1 MMIKPKIQDD
11 SLSIYI
17 HIPFCQT
24 KCPYCDFNTYSG
36 IESLIP
42 DYVKAINSEIHYWGD
57 SLNNLSVRTIFF
69 GGGTPSYLPEGH
81 LESIL
86 DQVYKF
92 FPIEDTPEIT
102 IECNP
107 NDIDNNKLSYLRK
120 IGINRLSFGVQSLDD
135 NLLTILGRRHSAE
148 EALIAFHKAREIGFN
163 NISLDFMYGL
173 PYQTLSQWEDTLNQ
187 AIEINPDH
195 LSLYCLTLEPGT
207 PMNKSVDSGN
217 MPSPDQ
223 DHAADMY
230 TTANNILANTIYDQY
245 EISNWSK
252 PGLNSIHNLTYWR
265 NQQYIGMGPGGH
277 SYVHKTRF
285 NNINS
290 PRQYIKRL
298 NRLEPNK
305 NYSKR
310 LPYQTINTM
319 PTVENI
325 EYIEPELEMSET
337 IMLGLRLSE
346 GVSEESFNQ
355 RFGISIRDAFKDAI
369 TEVIDLGLMID
380 KNGIFKLTDKGNL
393 FSNEVFLKFF

>member
-1 MMIKPKIQDD
+1 MMINPKIQDD

-42 DYVKAINSEIHYWGD
+42 DYVKAINAEIHYWGD
-57 SLNNLSVRTIFF
+57 SLNNLSVKTIFF

-86 DQVYKF
+86 NQAYKF
-92 FPIEDTPEIT
+92 FQIDGTPEIT

-107 NDIDNNKLSYLRK
+107 NDIDATKLSYLRK

-135 NLLTILGRRHSAE
+135 NLLTILGRRHSSE
-148 EALIAFHKAREIGFN
+148 EALIAVSEARETGFK

-173 PYQTLSQWEDTLNQ
+173 PCQTLSQWEDTLNQ

-207 PMNKSVDSGN
+207 PMKQSVESGN
-217 MPSPDQ
+217 TPSPDQ
-223 DHAADMY
+223 DLAADMY
-230 TTANNILANTIYDQY
+230 TMANKILEDTIYDQY

-252 PGLNSIHNLTYWR
+252 PGLKSIHNLTYWI

-277 SYVHKTRF
+277 SYLHKTRF

-298 NRLEPNK
+298 NNVDPNK
-305 NYSKR
+305 NYNKH
-310 LPYQTINTM
+310 LPSETINTM

-325 EYIEPELEMSET
+325 EYIESKLEMAET

-346 GVSEESFNQ
+346 GISEESFNQ
-355 RFGISIRDAFKDAI
+355 RFGISIHDVFKDSI
-369 TEVIDLGLMID
+369 NEVIDLGLMIN
-380 KNGIFKLTDKGNL
+380 KNGTLKLTDKGNL

>member
-1 MMIKPKIQDD
+1 MMINPEIQDD

-57 SLNNLSVRTIFF
+57 SLNDLSVRTIFF

-86 DQVYKF
+86 NQVYKF
-92 FPIEDTPEIT
+92 FQIESAPEIT

-107 NDIDNNKLSYLRK
+107 NDIDTDKLTYLRK
-120 IGINRLSFGVQSLDD
+120 TGINRLSFGVQSLDD
-135 NLLTILGRRHSAE
+135 NLLTILGRRHSSE
-148 EALIAFHKAREIGFN
+148 DALTAFAKAREAGFN

-173 PYQTLSQWEDTLNQ
+173 PRQTLTQWEDTLNQ

-207 PMNKSVDSGN
+207 PMKKSIDSAN
-217 MPSPDQ
+217 IPSPDQ
-223 DHAADMY
+223 DLAADMY
-230 TTANNILANTIYDQY
+230 TTANKILENTVYDQY

-252 PGLNSIHNLTYWR
+252 PGLNSLHNLTYWR
-265 NQQYIGMGPGGH
+265 NKQYIGMGPGGH

-298 NRLEPNK
+298 NHIDPNK
-305 NYSKR
+305 NYNKR
-310 LPYQTINTM
+310 LPSQTINTM

-325 EYIEPELEMSET
+325 EYIESKLEMSET

-346 GVSEESFNQ
+346 GISEESFNH
-355 RFGISIRDAFKDAI
+355 RFGLSIHEVFKESIA
-369 TEVIDLGLMID
+369 EAIDLGLMINE
-380 KNGIFKLTDKGNL
+380 NGTLKLTDKGNL

>member
-1 MMIKPKIQDD
+1 MMINPKIQDNA
-11 SLSIYI
+11 LSIYI

-42 DYVKAINSEIHYWGD
+42 DYVKAINSEINYWGN
-57 SLNNLSVRTIFF
+57 SINNLSISTIFF

-86 DQVYKF
+86 NQVYKF
-92 FPIEDTPEIT
+92 FQIESTPEIT

-107 NDIDNNKLSYLRK
+107 NDINTEKLSYLRK
-120 IGINRLSFGVQSLDD
+120 IGVNRLSFGIQSLDN
-135 NLLTILGRRHSAE
+135 NLLTILGRRHSSE
-148 EALIAFHKAREIGFN
+148 EALIAFSKARESGFN

-173 PYQTLSQWEDTLNQ
+173 PSQTMSQWEDTLNQ

-207 PMNKSVDSGN
+207 PMENSVNSGHT
-217 MPSPDQ
+217 PLPDQ
-223 DHAADMY
+223 DLAADMY
-230 TTANNILANTIYDQY
+230 LMATKILANTIYDQY

-252 PGLNSIHNLTYWR
+252 PGLNSIHNLTYWK

-277 SYVHKTRF
+277 SHIHNRRF
-285 NNINS
+285 NNIKS

-298 NRLEPNK
+298 SSIDPDNHHQECL
-305 NYSKR
+305 SS
-310 LPYQTINTM
+310 QTIHNM

-325 EYIEPELEMSET
+325 EHIESKLAMAET
-337 IMLGLRLSE
+337 LMLGLRLSE
-346 GVSEESFNQ
+346 GISEESFNQ
-355 RFGISIRDAFKDAI
+355 RFEVSVHDAFKDPIAEAI
-369 TEVIDLGLMID
+369 GLDLMTNQD
-380 KNGIFKLTDKGNL
+380 GILKLTDKGNL
-393 FSNEVFLKFF
+393 FSNEVFVKFF

>member
-1 MMIKPKIQDD
+1 MMINPKIQDD

-42 DYVKAINSEIHYWGD
+42 DYVKAINAEIHYWGD
-57 SLNNLSVRTIFF
+57 SLNNLSVKTIFF

-86 DQVYKF
+86 NQAYKF
-92 FPIEDTPEIT
+92 FQIDGTPEIT

-107 NDIDNNKLSYLRK
+107 NDIDATKLSYLRK
-120 IGINRLSFGVQSLDD
+120 IGICRLCFGVQSLDD
-135 NLLTILGRRHSAE
+135 NLLTILGRRHSSE
-148 EALIAFHKAREIGFN
+148 EALIAVSEARETGFK

-173 PYQTLSQWEDTLNQ
+173 PCQTLSQWEDTLNQ

-207 PMNKSVDSGN
+207 PMKQSVESGN
-217 MPSPDQ
+217 TPSPDQ
-223 DHAADMY
+223 DLAADMY
-230 TTANNILANTIYDQY
+230 TMANKILEDTIYDQY

-252 PGLNSIHNLTYWR
+252 PGLKSIHNLTYWR

-277 SYVHKTRF
+277 SYLHKTRF

-298 NRLEPNK
+298 NNVDPNK
-305 NYSKR
+305 NYNKH
-310 LPYQTINTM
+310 LPSETINTM

-325 EYIEPELEMSET
+325 EYIESKLEMAET

-346 GVSEESFNQ
+346 GISEESFNQ
-355 RFGISIRDAFKDAI
+355 RFGISIHDVFKDSI
-369 TEVIDLGLMID
+369 NEVIDLGLMIN
-380 KNGIFKLTDKGNL
+380 KNGTLKLTDKGNL